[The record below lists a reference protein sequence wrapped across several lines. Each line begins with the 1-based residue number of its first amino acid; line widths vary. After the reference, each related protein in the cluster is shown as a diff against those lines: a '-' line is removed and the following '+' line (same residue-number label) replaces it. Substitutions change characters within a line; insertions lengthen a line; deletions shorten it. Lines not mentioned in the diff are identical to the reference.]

1 MNQPLTLLAA
11 QPLLAVH
18 VAGALA
24 AVAIGAVL
32 LWGRKGSV
40 EHRVLGWAWVVAM
53 AAAALSSIGLG
64 GGGIPHI
71 AGFSPIHL
79 LTLLVLVSLPLGVM
93 HARRHRV
100 TAHRKTMTSIYIGG
114 CIVAGLFNAAAR
126 PAAGRRPLRLTR
138 ATLPPDSHTG
148 A

>member
-1 MNQPLTLLAA
+1 MNQLSTLLAA

-18 VAGALA
+18 VVGALA
-24 AVAIGAVL
+24 AVPIGAVL

-40 EHRVLGWAWVVAM
+40 NHRVLGWAWVLAM
-53 AAAALSSIGLG
+53 AAAALSSVGLG
-64 GGGIPHI
+64 GGGIPHF

-114 CIVAGLFNAAAR
+114 CIVAGLFTLL
-126 PAAGRRPLRLTR
+126 PGRLLG
-138 ATLPPDSHTG
+138 G
-148 A
+148 ALFA